1 MSLRR
6 QNGFTLVELMITLV
20 ILVILAS
27 ISYPSFRS
35 AMRSN
40 RLTTTNNEVI
50 GLLSLA
56 RSEAIRNRHG
66 GGVCG
71 SSNGTSCDGDWSKGM
86 LAWGDVDGDG
96 SVSGSE
102 SVLRFSKGSSS
113 LAVEAPSPTVITFDS
128 QGRRRASA
136 DQVVSLVPQGC
147 KAGDPMR
154 TLIVLFSGQVRSTAG
169 TCK

>member
-27 ISYPSFRS
+27 ISYPSFRT

-71 SSNGTSCDGDWSKGM
+71 SSNGTSCDGEWSKGM
-86 LAWGDVDGDG
+86 LAW
-96 SVSGSE
+96 
-102 SVLRFSKGSSS
+102 
-113 LAVEAPSPTVITFDS
+113 ATPMAMAPSAAAKACCASPRAAAAWRSRLPAQPSSPSIPRDAAARPPT
-128 QGRRRASA
+128 
-136 DQVVSLVPQGC
+136 
-147 KAGDPMR
+147 
-154 TLIVLFSGQVRSTAG
+154 RS
-169 TCK
+169 